1 MFFIITVFLIGKN
14 RFNSILIICI
24 VCVSIVLA
32 INLLL
37 ALLNIRY
44 IDYTLLLPIFKDR
57 RISEY
62 ILCALTQLGSLSSL
76 AIVLPIL
83 PRIDDKK
90 NLKKISIN
98 TILLTSIFC
107 ALCVVILIS
116 TLGSLRSAN
125 VFYPQFV
132 QTQRIYF
139 GGFVENGNVFV
150 MISST
155 LSWVVKYLITIFS
168 LYTIWKDRVKYKRN
182 FIALISV
189 IVYAFS
195 YLVAKNPYTLFI
207 LLLKL
212 ML

>member
-1 MFFIITVFLIGKN
+1 MCIESASVSSSSINVNIFAQSPIWYCLLFFIITVFLIGKN

-90 NLKKISIN
+90 NLKKNLNKHNTFNIYILCFVCCYTNINPRFFEIFKCFLSSICSN
-98 TILLTSIFC
+98 SKNLFWWFC
-107 ALCVVILIS
+107 
-116 TLGSLRSAN
+116 R
-125 VFYPQFV
+125 
-132 QTQRIYF
+132 
-139 GGFVENGNVFV
+139 E
-150 MISST
+150 
-155 LSWVVKYLITIFS
+155 
-168 LYTIWKDRVKYKRN
+168 WKC
-182 FIALISV
+182 FL
-189 IVYAFS
+189 
-195 YLVAKNPYTLFI
+195 
-207 LLLKL
+207 
-212 ML
+212 